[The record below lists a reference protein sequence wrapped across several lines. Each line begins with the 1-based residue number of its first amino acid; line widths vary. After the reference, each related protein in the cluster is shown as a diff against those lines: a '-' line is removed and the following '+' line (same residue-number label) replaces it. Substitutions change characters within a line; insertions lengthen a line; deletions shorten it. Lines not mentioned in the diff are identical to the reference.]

1 VSSQCRNRTTTR
13 CITRLIQICS
23 DLDSFTLLIY
33 LNLDP
38 HVSKDA
44 LEPLYKAFIMPSVLL
59 HAKQEAV
66 QDRIVAGLQTLFC
79 KDLLVRLEERTGGG
93 RSWLGRMR

>member
-1 VSSQCRNRTTTR
+1 VSSQCRDRTTTR

-23 DLDSFTLLIY
+23 DLDCFTLFVH
-33 LNLDP
+33 LNLDS
-38 HVSKDA
+38 HISEDA
-44 LEPLYKAFIMPSVLL
+44 LEALHKAFIMPSVLL

-66 QDRIVAGLQTLFC
+66 QDGIVAGLQTLFC
-79 KDLLVRLEERTGGG
+79 KDLLVRLEERAGGG